1 MKAILDMT
9 STISKS
15 EKLVHFQ
22 ATVKMASVDD
32 GKGKYGIQF
41 SLIRDNGELKFVIQT
56 SNGYVFSLGTKE
68 RALEILNAL
77 LDFKKFKFT
86 TVYKTDVEESG
97 EGFIVSAP
105 YSYTN
110 ESDISG
116 LTFDTVNK
124 IKEVLAGEVKL

>member
-1 MKAILDMT
+1 MT

-56 SNGYVFSLGTKE
+56 SNGCVFSLGTKE

-86 TVYKTDVEESG
+86 TVYKTDPEESG
-97 EGFIVSAP
+97 EGYIVSTP

-110 ESDISG
+110 ESEISG